1 MEREAFFDYLYSP
14 ARDKEEVVRELSA
27 VMEIAGV
34 INSRLD
40 LDHILSRI
48 SVELAKV
55 IDYDIGCVA
64 IYEKAEQCL
73 YIRHVHRRN
82 GDTASEGR
90 YVPLDESNLI
100 GWVAINRK
108 PILRRDIAADQRF
121 VEIMKEDNLGSD
133 IVVPLIA
140 KDTLIGTL
148 NIGSYRAGRFTEFD
162 LDLVTNLSHLTTIA
176 IENSQLVDGQRELGD
191 KYRQLMRHASDLI
204 LLIDVSGRV
213 VECNHVMQRKFG
225 YRQEEVLGKDVWIF
239 TTPERRDLMRSNF
252 ATTLK
257 GGLESSTE
265 IPCLKRDGEIIYL
278 DMSTTVLKVNG
289 HPYVLAVGHDV
300 TERKILEEKITIQNR
315 DLKELNR
322 KLMELDRLKSE
333 FLGRISHE
341 LRTPLSV
348 IMAYTGTLKEDDGE
362 IDQATR
368 REFLDVI
375 DEHSNKLL
383 QAIND
388 LLDLSKV
395 EISETML
402 NITEA
407 SINEIVRLSTKLVE
421 PYAVQRGVTI
431 DLRLEESIPVT
442 RFDPLR
448 IRQVCVNLL
457 NNAVKFSPRG
467 GTITVVSRLAERE
480 IVVSVRDEGPGIAGK
495 DVKEIFDNFTQVNGG
510 STRSTNGMGIGL
522 RLVKHYVSLHRG
534 MVWVDSETG
543 RGSIFWF
550 SLPFSPCREVT
561 ESTVTL

>member
-375 DEHSNKLL
+375 GEHSNKLL

>member
-1 MEREAFFDYLYSP
+1 
-14 ARDKEEVVRELSA
+14 
-27 VMEIAGV
+27 
-34 INSRLD
+34 
-40 LDHILSRI
+40 
-48 SVELAKV
+48 
-55 IDYDIGCVA
+55 
-64 IYEKAEQCL
+64 
-73 YIRHVHRRN
+73 
-82 GDTASEGR
+82 
-90 YVPLDESNLI
+90 
-100 GWVAINRK
+100 VAINRK
-108 PILRRDIAADQRF
+108 PVLRRDIAADRRF

-140 KDTLIGTL
+140 KGTLIGTL
-148 NIGSYRAGRFTEFD
+148 NIGSYRAGHFNEFD
-162 LDLVTNLSHLTTIA
+162 LELVTKLSHLTAVA
-176 IENSQLVDGQRELGD
+176 IENSQLVESQRELGN
-191 KYRQLMRHASDLI
+191 KYQELMRHASDLI
-204 LLIDVSGRV
+204 LLIDVSGRI

-225 YRQEEVLGKDVWIF
+225 YREDEIIGRDLWLF

-257 GGLESSTE
+257 GGLESSAE
-265 IPCLKRDGEIIYL
+265 IPCLKQDGEILYL
-278 DMSTTVLKVNG
+278 DMSTTVLKVSG

-322 KLMELDRLKSE
+322 KLTELDRLKSE

-348 IMAYTGTLKEDDGE
+348 IMAYTGTLKEDDGQ
-362 IDQATR
+362 IDRSTR
-368 REFLDVI
+368 GEFLGVI
-375 DEHSNKLL
+375 EEHSNKLL

-407 SINEIVRLSTKLVE
+407 SMNEIIRLSTQLVE
-421 PYAVQRGVTI
+421 PYALQRGVRI
-431 DLRLEESIPVT
+431 DLRLEESIPIT

-467 GTITVVSRLAERE
+467 GTITVVSKLAERE
-480 IVVSVRDEGPGIAGK
+480 IVVSVRDEGPGIAAK
-495 DVKEIFDNFTQVNGG
+495 DVEGIFENFTQVDGG
-510 STRSTNGMGIGL
+510 PTRSTNGMGIGL
-522 RLVKHYVSLHRG
+522 RLVRHYVSLHRG
-534 MVWVDSETG
+534 MVWVDSEMG

-550 SLPFSPCREVT
+550 SLPFNPCREVSEVPIT
-561 ESTVTL
+561 R

>member
-14 ARDKEEVVRELSA
+14 ARDKEEVIRELSA

-34 INSRLD
+34 LNSRLD

-48 SVELAKV
+48 SVEFAKV

-64 IYEKAEQCL
+64 IYEKTEQCL

-82 GDTASEGR
+82 GDASSEGR

-108 PILRRDIAADQRF
+108 PILRRDIAADRRF
-121 VEIMKEDNLGSD
+121 VEIMKEDDLGSD

-148 NIGSYRAGRFTEFD
+148 NIGSYRAGHFSEFD
-162 LDLVTNLSHLTTIA
+162 LELVTKLSHLTAVA
-176 IENSQLVDGQRELGD
+176 IENSQLVDIQRELGD

-204 LLIDVSGRV
+204 LLIDVSGRI

-225 YRQEEVLGKDVWIF
+225 YRPEEVIGKDVWLF

-257 GGLESSTE
+257 GGLESSAE
-265 IPCLKRDGEIIYL
+265 IPCLKHDGEIIYL

-348 IMAYTGTLKEDDGE
+348 IMAYTGTLKEDAGE
-362 IDQATR
+362 IDYSTR
-368 REFLDVI
+368 CEFLDVI
-375 DEHSNKLL
+375 DVHSNKLL

-407 SINEIVRLSTKLVE
+407 SINEIIRLSVQLVE
-421 PYAVQRGVTI
+421 PYALQRGVSI
-431 DLRLEESIPVT
+431 DLRLDESIPVT

-448 IRQVCVNLL
+448 IRQACVNLL
-457 NNAVKFSPRG
+457 NNAVKFSPRE

-480 IVVSVRDEGPGIAGK
+480 IVVSVRDEGPGIAEK
-495 DVKEIFDNFTQVNGG
+495 DVKEIFENFTQVDGG

-522 RLVKHYVSLHRG
+522 RLVKHYISLHRG
-534 MVWVDSETG
+534 MVWVDSEAD

-550 SLPFSPCREVT
+550 SLPFIPCREVSEEKIT
-561 ESTVTL
+561 Q